1 MKRLLIV
8 LLLWPALLC
17 AAESNVLPLRPAFS
31 AEQRAWLSDHQT
43 LRVGLVMQAP
53 WAQFDRRQQRLSGAN
68 VDLMNR
74 LLQGMGVQGQWLRFA
89 DQDALEAALQRGEVD
104 LAPGL
109 QQTPQGLRRW
119 RFSDPYLRVP
129 HLVVGE
135 RRGSSAVDLDRIG
148 RDEKVAVRAP
158 SAVQEYL
165 RVTHSNVQLQ
175 PVGNER
181 EALDLLLRQEVSYAV
196 VDEARLSLL
205 LRETQFAG
213 LSIIGDI
220 GLPQLLRIGSRRD
233 APLLADILQRTLQA
247 LPGGELEQLQ
257 ARWFPLSTRQLGN
270 PLAFWKGVSVFL
282 GLILLTLAA
291 IVRYLLLQRRS
302 LERQLLDARAVLSQR
317 EAAEQALRLSQFS
330 IDNSTVGILWVNW
343 DSHVRYANL
352 AAERMLG
359 YGRDALVDMPL
370 VQLEPALSMDRW
382 LTLWRQARGSQEP
395 LPGFEIDCQRADGS
409 RLPVDVSL
417 SFLRFDQSEYL
428 VVFITDVTERRR
440 AQAALQES
448 EARLKG
454 IAGNVPG
461 LVFRLER
468 ASAEQPVEFA
478 YISEASLELVG
489 YPAAELQREDRGIRS
504 LVHPEDQARYHQTQ
518 DAALLGDCDWQW
530 QGRILTRD
538 GELRWAD
545 IKATARSL
553 GEGRVV
559 WDGIVW
565 DITENKQVELAL
577 AESRAHLRELAAH
590 LVEHGTSR
598 SHERFDRRT
607 LLARGL
613 LHALQQGVDVV
624 HERGPLLQRG
634 VVALGEL
641 AHVAAQLGDHVGS
654 GLGRFGGGVD
664 QARHRRFERTA
675 QLGEVGGHLRVQGRL
690 QLAQALRA
698 GLGARRFFAAQRGQL
713 VAPEGGGLFQ
723 RVGCG
728 LLLRQRLCTQLLP
741 FALQR
746 GPHGLQAVRP
756 RGVLLLAGRGLFG
769 VCAAR
774 AVLHT
779 GDQRGA
785 AFFEG
790 GGEPGQRTV
799 QPLHLLL
806 AGAGVVLQGRGPGLG
821 HAARGVAPALGQ
833 AAELRL
839 HGGAQALVLAGGFLR
854 DGRHGFLHHG
864 LQALACGARAGAQA
878 FLERALHRLRQ
889 PPVGLV
895 RFHVEGGLAGEQ
907 LVVQLLVATVDL
919 AHERLQLVR
928 HRRQRTGLLLQ
939 RVERRLALLRQR
951 EGAKHGGGA
960 GVQQAG
966 RVGALAPA
974 QRRHQTEHGG
984 GGHTHHRGAK
994 GQTQAFDGRGQRRTN
1009 GLQVGRAFE
1018 REHHAL
1024 EGDHHAQEGAQH
1036 AEHDQQADQVG
1047 RERQAGQRT
1056 ALAFDALAHRIAQG
1070 GGHALQP
1077 VGQRGQRLRHVGQR
1091 LRQRRGGLPVAPD
1104 FLGAEQV
1111 HATDEHGHGQRK
1123 GAGAHETRAHPHD
1136 GRQPQGKGSEEKQ
1149 SVQGVAVHGLH
1160 SMAFQRFD
1168 HAQEGLQPK
1177 LQLGQQGVLKVLF
1190 KGGGPRLGLGLPPVL
1205 EARLEKGRQAREQA
1219 LLAPAQHL
1227 VERGV
1232 QRGELRELRRGGGQG
1247 LAQVLAQRVNAHFH
1261 AALLVEAALVVRRE
1275 FGVAGLG
1282 RRVRRRADGLRER
1295 GAQALELGA
1304 GIGHR
1309 RACRALARDRQCR
1322 QGLMGR
1328 IQCNRVRHVQ
1338 PAAQALGQVLAGQLH
1353 RRRRPTGELAHQGR
1367 TVEMA
1372 AQKRFLGTRW
1382 AGAIDMSVCG
1392 LAPDGRGRRA
1402 ERAGVTPP
1410 ARPGNRSRWCAW
1422 GR

>member
-1 MKRLLIV
+1 MTRLLIV

-31 AEQRAWLSDHQT
+31 AEERAWLSDHET

-74 LLQGMGVQGQWLRFA
+74 LLQGIGVQGQWLRFA

-590 LVEHGTSR
+590 LESVREEEKARIAREVHDELGQVLTVLKLETAMCELAFAGQVAGLDERLTSMKKLIANLFQLVRDVATALRPPILDAGIASAIEWQVRRFEARTQIPCLVEVPDHLPPLSDAKAIGLFRILQEALTNVMRHAGAHSVQVYLRVEQGELCLCVIDDGKGFAQAPRKAGQSFGLVGMQERVLMLGGRLQIDSQPGEGT
-598 SHERFDRRT
+598 T
-607 LLARGL
+607 L
-613 LHALQQGVDVV
+613 
-624 HERGPLLQRG
+624 
-634 VVALGEL
+634 L
-641 AHVAAQLGDHVGS
+641 AHVALD
-654 GLGRFGGGVD
+654 
-664 QARHRRFERTA
+664 E
-675 QLGEVGGHLRVQGRL
+675 E
-690 QLAQALRA
+690 AL
-698 GLGARRFFAAQRGQL
+698 
-713 VAPEGGGLFQ
+713 
-723 RVGCG
+723 
-728 LLLRQRLCTQLLP
+728 T
-741 FALQR
+741 
-746 GPHGLQAVRP
+746 
-756 RGVLLLAGRGLFG
+756 
-769 VCAAR
+769 
-774 AVLHT
+774 
-779 GDQRGA
+779 
-785 AFFEG
+785 
-790 GGEPGQRTV
+790 
-799 QPLHLLL
+799 
-806 AGAGVVLQGRGPGLG
+806 
-821 HAARGVAPALGQ
+821 
-833 AAELRL
+833 
-839 HGGAQALVLAGGFLR
+839 
-854 DGRHGFLHHG
+854 
-864 LQALACGARAGAQA
+864 
-878 FLERALHRLRQ
+878 
-889 PPVGLV
+889 
-895 RFHVEGGLAGEQ
+895 
-907 LVVQLLVATVDL
+907 
-919 AHERLQLVR
+919 
-928 HRRQRTGLLLQ
+928 
-939 RVERRLALLRQR
+939 
-951 EGAKHGGGA
+951 
-960 GVQQAG
+960 
-966 RVGALAPA
+966 
-974 QRRHQTEHGG
+974 
-984 GGHTHHRGAK
+984 
-994 GQTQAFDGRGQRRTN
+994 
-1009 GLQVGRAFE
+1009 
-1018 REHHAL
+1018 
-1024 EGDHHAQEGAQH
+1024 
-1036 AEHDQQADQVG
+1036 
-1047 RERQAGQRT
+1047 
-1056 ALAFDALAHRIAQG
+1056 
-1070 GGHALQP
+1070 
-1077 VGQRGQRLRHVGQR
+1077 
-1091 LRQRRGGLPVAPD
+1091 
-1104 FLGAEQV
+1104 
-1111 HATDEHGHGQRK
+1111 
-1123 GAGAHETRAHPHD
+1123 
-1136 GRQPQGKGSEEKQ
+1136 
-1149 SVQGVAVHGLH
+1149 
-1160 SMAFQRFD
+1160 
-1168 HAQEGLQPK
+1168 
-1177 LQLGQQGVLKVLF
+1177 
-1190 KGGGPRLGLGLPPVL
+1190 
-1205 EARLEKGRQAREQA
+1205 
-1219 LLAPAQHL
+1219 
-1227 VERGV
+1227 
-1232 QRGELRELRRGGGQG
+1232 
-1247 LAQVLAQRVNAHFH
+1247 
-1261 AALLVEAALVVRRE
+1261 
-1275 FGVAGLG
+1275 
-1282 RRVRRRADGLRER
+1282 
-1295 GAQALELGA
+1295 
-1304 GIGHR
+1304 
-1309 RACRALARDRQCR
+1309 
-1322 QGLMGR
+1322 
-1328 IQCNRVRHVQ
+1328 
-1338 PAAQALGQVLAGQLH
+1338 
-1353 RRRRPTGELAHQGR
+1353 
-1367 TVEMA
+1367 
-1372 AQKRFLGTRW
+1372 
-1382 AGAIDMSVCG
+1382 
-1392 LAPDGRGRRA
+1392 
-1402 ERAGVTPP
+1402 
-1410 ARPGNRSRWCAW
+1410 
-1422 GR
+1422 